1 MTDQFRV
8 PAGVPTGGQFAASE
22 KGEAEVHLSSTS
34 ATYDAPLSA
43 AEFGIAADKSQ
54 EMARMEADDLVG
66 LPDGS
71 NVELI
76 ASEADDAVVGDIV
89 EVGTYVRT
97 FPDQTSLIY
106 GFSNLSERADAHDS
120 IAFEAVRRSRE
131 QAATGSDDLPDPW
144 GDEEPLAEARA
155 EQAAGAHFES
165 EMAARTEP
173 GTTPTEVENRSMKV
187 RTDADGKR
195 YVDDPD
201 SFWHGTE
208 IIHSYTRSQA
218 LADGVLK
225 DRLDDGTDLNQMARE
240 AGIPVNVAFTQAA
253 FEDSVAW
260 KDSNAELQDESGRA
274 WDVLCMANRPIRA
287 HAAKTGGSLR
297 VGDRIPFTFIRVPN
311 TPRAQVPRQQTLVA
325 VFGTDDNGEPCFT
338 IMKTD
343 ED

>member
-1 MTDQFRV
+1 MTDDRNRV
-8 PAGVPTGGQFAASE
+8 PAGVPTGGQFAASVRA
-22 KGEAEVHLSSTS
+22 EADVLLTPQSS
-34 ATYDAPLSA
+34 DRPLTA
-43 AEFGIAADKSQ
+43 AEFGTATQKAA
-54 EMARMEADDLVG
+54 ELRMMELGGIVG

-71 NVELI
+71 GVEI
-76 ASEADDAVVGDIV
+76 FADDADDAVVADIV
-89 EVGTYVRT
+89 EKGVYVRT
-97 FPDQTSLIY
+97 FPDGTTNVAV
-106 GFSNLSERADAHDS
+106 FEDPAERSSITDAIVFD
-120 IAFEAVRRSRE
+120 AVRARRD
-131 QAATGSDDLPDPW
+131 QAAAGSDALPDPW
-144 GDEEPLAEARA
+144 ADSIDETLVEAHAAE
-155 EQAAGAHFES
+155 ETAGS
-165 EMAARTEP
+165 EP
-173 GTTPTEVENRSMKV
+173 GTTRNGV

-240 AGIPVNVAFTQAA
+240 AGIPVDVAFTSAA
-253 FEDSVAW
+253 FADSVAW
-260 KDSNAELQDESGRA
+260 GEKNAAHQDESGRA

-297 VGDRIPFTFIRVPN
+297 VGDRIPFNFIRVPN